1 MAPFPIEQVEKSSGP
16 DQGGP
21 ANATRSPRGRPCWR
35 YVWKERAI
43 EIMERDANRRAV
55 ALLVER
61 LMKHEE
67 ISFDVVEACIAQVDG
82 GPEASSWRQ
91 QFCLFRCC

>member
-1 MAPFPIEQVEKSSGP
+1 MP
-16 DQGGP
+16 
-21 ANATRSPRGRPCWR
+21 
-35 YVWKERAI
+35 
-43 EIMERDANRRAV
+43 RRAV

-82 GPEASSWRQ
+82 GPEASS
-91 QFCLFRCC
+91 